1 MFQELLAN
9 VNSRAREFDQN
20 LTRIKT
26 LNDQLVSRSEKLL
39 SELNGLIEKVHTKE
53 KKKCQI
59 CLTRPMA
66 VAFVACGH
74 CVCEACAT
82 RCRNGRARC
91 FTCRQPVLDIIKLYF

>member
-1 MFQELLAN
+1 MFQEILAN
-9 VNSRAREFDQN
+9 VNCKAREFDQN

-39 SELNGLIEKVHTKE
+39 LELNSLIEKVHKTE

-74 CVCEACAT
+74 CVCTSCSERAK
-82 RCRNGRARC
+82 NGRARC
-91 FTCRQPVLDIIKLYF
+91 FTCRQPILDVIKLYF